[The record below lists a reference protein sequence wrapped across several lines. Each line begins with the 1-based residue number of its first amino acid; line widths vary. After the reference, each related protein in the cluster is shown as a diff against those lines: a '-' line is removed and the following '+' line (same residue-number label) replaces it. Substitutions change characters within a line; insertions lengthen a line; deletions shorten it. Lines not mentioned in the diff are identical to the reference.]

1 MHVQCAADADN
12 ILEESMLSR
21 TESISS
27 IDEPKNEVI
36 KNETPSESM
45 EVETSIVKS
54 EEQPNVKNEKEEVS
68 ENTFHVQHFDWL
80 YELFV
85 LDHFGSYTYSDCSN
99 YV

>member
-27 IDEPKNEVI
+27 IDEPKNEVL
-36 KNETPSESM
+36 KSEAPSESM

-54 EEQPNVKNEKEEVS
+54 EEQPIIKNEKEEVK
-68 ENTFHVQHFDWL
+68 FDNL
-80 YELFV
+80 PDMIFSSKNAGFFIYFESF
-85 LDHFGSYTYSDCSN
+85 TQAIN
-99 YV
+99 

>member
-27 IDEPKNEVI
+27 IDEPKNEVL
-36 KNETPSESM
+36 KSEAPSESM

-54 EEQPNVKNEKEEVS
+54 EEQPIIKNEIEEVK
-68 ENTFHVQHFDWL
+68 FDNL
-80 YELFV
+80 PDMIFSLKNAGFFIYFESF
-85 LDHFGSYTYSDCSN
+85 TQAIN
-99 YV
+99 